1 MENSNNNSFEIVIG
15 EDKINQRIDKVLS
28 SHPLIGS
35 RSKAALL
42 IDKDKV
48 KLIDSAGREKLVKSS
63 YQTQSGDKFLIS
75 LPQERVETGL
85 IPFELNLE
93 ILFEDKDLLVLN
105 KPANL
110 VVHPAHGH
118 AQDTLVN
125 ALIHHT
131 KDLSMGFGENR
142 PGIVHRL
149 DKETSGLLVVAK
161 NNQTHEALAK
171 QFKDRSIHRIYWALV
186 FGEVKDKEGKITTY
200 LARHPNDRK
209 RYASVRHQKPDNS
222 LGKIAITNFKKIE
235 YSPRG
240 FTLLEVKLE
249 TGRTHQI
256 RVHVSEKQH
265 PIVGD
270 LSYGSK
276 NRQRNV
282 KSHSLKNFIDEMGR
296 IALHAKELGFIH
308 PTTQEKMYFTS
319 PVPSD
324 LIPLFEEAGINAHKS

>member
-1 MENSNNNSFEIVIG
+1 MENSNSFQIVIG
-15 EDKINQRIDKVLS
+15 EDKTNQRIDKVLS

-35 RSKAALL
+35 RSKAAQL
-42 IDKDKV
+42 IDTEKV
-48 KLIDSAGREKLVKSS
+48 KLIDFSGKEKVVKAS
-63 YQTQSGDKFLIS
+63 YQTQSGDKFLIC
-75 LPQERVETGL
+75 LPDVKVDVGL
-85 IPFELNLE
+85 IPFDLKLD

-161 NNQTHEALAK
+161 NNETHEGLAQ
-171 QFKDRSIHRIYWALV
+171 QFKNRTIHRIYWALV
-186 FGEVKDKEGKITTY
+186 FGNVKDTFGQITSQI
-200 LARHPNDRK
+200 ARHPSDRK
-209 RYASVRHQKPDNS
+209 RFASVRENAYTKEIPV
-222 LGKIAITNFKKIE
+222 GKTAITNFKKIE
-235 YSPRG
+235 YSPKG
-240 FTLLEVKLE
+240 FTLMELKLE

-265 PIVGD
+265 SIVGD
-270 LSYGSK
+270 NLYGSK
-276 NRQRNV
+276 NRTRNL
-282 KSHSLKNFIDEMGR
+282 KSHSIKKLIENLGR
-296 IALHAKELGFIH
+296 IALHAKELGFVH
-308 PTTQEKMYFTS
+308 PRTQEKLFFTS
-319 PVPSD
+319 PIPSD
-324 LIPLFEEAGINAHKS
+324 LISLFEEVGIHAHKS

>member
-1 MENSNNNSFEIVIG
+1 MENSNSFEIVIG

-35 RSKAALL
+35 RSKAAQL
-42 IDKDKV
+42 IDREKV
-48 KLIDSAGREKLVKSS
+48 RLIDSSGKEKIIKSS

-75 LPQERVETGL
+75 LPQERVDTGL
-85 IPFELNLE
+85 IPFDLNLD

-161 NNQTHEALAK
+161 NNETHEGLAL
-171 QFKDRSIHRIYWALV
+171 QFKNRTIHRIYWALV
-186 FGEVKDKEGKITTY
+186 FGEVKDKAGQIETH
-200 LARHPNDRK
+200 LARHPSDRK
-209 RYASVRHQKPDNS
+209 RFASVQSKTHGTS
-222 LGKIAITNFKKIE
+222 VGKIAITNYKKIE
-235 YSPRG
+235 YSPKG
-240 FTLLEVKLE
+240 FTLLELKLE

-256 RVHVSEKQH
+256 RVHTSEKQH

-270 LSYGSK
+270 NTYGSK
-276 NRQRNV
+276 NRQKNV
-282 KSHSLKNFIDEMGR
+282 KSHSIKKIIEDMGR
-296 IALHAKELGFIH
+296 IALHAKELGFVH
-308 PTTQEKMYFTS
+308 PRTQEKMYFTS
-319 PVPSD
+319 PIPSD
-324 LIPLFEEAGINAHKS
+324 LLPLFEEVGIHAHKS

>member
-1 MENSNNNSFEIVIG
+1 VENSNSFEIVIG

-35 RSKAALL
+35 RSKAAQL
-42 IDKDKV
+42 IDKDNV
-48 KLIDSAGREKLVKSS
+48 KLIDFSGREKSIKAS

-75 LPQERVETGL
+75 LPQEKIETGL
-85 IPFELNLE
+85 IPFDLKLDV
-93 ILFEDKDLLVLN
+93 LFEDQDLLVLN

-118 AQDTLVN
+118 AQETLVN

-161 NNQTHEALAK
+161 NNETHEGLAL
-171 QFKDRSIHRIYWALV
+171 QFKNRTIHRIYWALV
-186 FGEVKDKEGKITTY
+186 FGNLKDSSGQIKSQI
-200 LARHPNDRK
+200 ARHPSDRK
-209 RYASVRHQKPDNS
+209 RFASLRGATNTGPQ
-222 LGKIAITNFKKIE
+222 GKTAITNFKKIE
-235 YSPRG
+235 YSPKG
-240 FTLLEVKLE
+240 FTLVELKLE

-256 RVHVSEKQH
+256 RVHISEKQH
-265 PIVGD
+265 SIVGD
-270 LSYGSK
+270 NLYGSK
-276 NRQRNV
+276 NRTRNL
-282 KSHSLKNFIDEMGR
+282 KSHGIKKIIEGLGR
-296 IALHAKELGFIH
+296 IALHAKELGFVH
-308 PTTQEKMYFTS
+308 PRTKEKLFFTS

-324 LIPLFEEAGINAHKS
+324 LIPLFEEVGIHAHKS